1 MRGTGD
7 NRRTRPSK
15 KAARFFMVA
24 FFGLIGLTVILA
36 ITLWIRS
43 SGWSAYGQTK
53 IPDPDDP
60 ESTINVRI
68 DPYIQKM
75 IDQKK
80 KASPDNPRLS
90 TASAD
95 TGTFSTKNYTQFAK
109 AKTADGYSGPWM
121 PLSGLT
127 LWFWGFKLK
136 WCMKPAA
143 EAAYHAGW
151 MIACIIMA
159 VICLIMWRVMRKV
172 SIRQARERRSTGG
185 NREFSTRRGGL
196 LGWLKR
202 LSPFANTG
210 DRNDWGESQP
220 GGSRRPRRRRRW
232 RFHRRRRRQRRPA
245 DDDD

>member
-1 MRGTGD
+1 MRRTDGK
-7 NRRTRPSK
+7 TRPSK

-24 FFGLIGLTVILA
+24 FFGLIGLTVILLV
-36 ITLWIRS
+36 TLWIRS
-43 SGWSAYGQTK
+43 FGWSAYGQTE

-60 ESTINVRI
+60 KSTIVIREDKYVQMTI
-68 DPYIQKM
+68 D
-75 IDQKK
+75 KK
-80 KASPDNPRLS
+80 KVKDPDDSRLK

-95 TGTFSTKNYTQFAK
+95 TRTFSTRDYTNFAK
-109 AKTADGYSGPWM
+109 AKTPDGYTGPWM

-159 VICLIMWRVMRKV
+159 VICLIMWRVMKKV

-185 NREFSTRRGGL
+185 DREFSTRRGGL
-196 LGWLKR
+196 RGWLKR
-202 LSPFANTG
+202 LNPFANTG
-210 DRNDWGESQP
+210 DRNDWGGPQP
-220 GGSRRPRRRRRW
+220 EGSRRPRRRRRR

-245 DDDD
+245 DDD